1 MLNDIETYCQTWGL
15 KINTEKTKILIFE
28 KGRHTHYNFTLC
40 GKDLD
45 NTDSFKYLGTHIY
58 KNGSWCRT
66 QKRIAQH
73 ANFALHNLFIA
84 FNQLELSFES
94 KFQLFDSLVGS
105 VLNYNA
111 AVWGNYESREI
122 EQLHCKFLRK
132 ILHVKK
138 SANLEALYGETGRY
152 PMKIARQLKMI
163 QYWFKIIKTKNASL
177 YYTYKMLMEDANR
190 EKTYNG
196 MNWAYQIKTIL
207 NNIGFTE
214 FWINQQT
221 LNNEYPIIKQRIL
234 DIYNQTWYTKI
245 NNSPKLSTYCL
256 FKHQLTTE
264 KYLTCIQEK
273 KFRIAL
279 TRFRISAHD
288 LRIETGR
295 YTNTDRQNRICS
307 YCHMNTVENEYH
319 FLLTCPKYR
328 DIRKR
333 FLPNS
338 IYTWPNINKFTS
350 IMSSSSNK
358 IINNIS
364 KFIYYANKTRS

>member
-1 MLNDIETYCQTWGL
+1 
-15 KINTEKTKILIFE
+15 
-28 KGRHTHYNFTLC
+28 
-40 GKDLD
+40 
-45 NTDSFKYLGTHIY
+45 
-58 KNGSWCRT
+58 
-66 QKRIAQH
+66 
-73 ANFALHNLFIA
+73 
-84 FNQLELSFES
+84 
-94 KFQLFDSLVGS
+94 
-105 VLNYNA
+105 
-111 AVWGNYESREI
+111 
-122 EQLHCKFLRK
+122 
-132 ILHVKK
+132 
-138 SANLEALYGETGRY
+138 
-152 PMKIARQLKMI
+152 
-163 QYWFKIIKTKNASL
+163 
-177 YYTYKMLMEDANR
+177 
-190 EKTYNG
+190 
-196 MNWAYQIKTIL
+196 
-207 NNIGFTE
+207 
-214 FWINQQT
+214 
-221 LNNEYPIIKQRIL
+221 
-234 DIYNQTWYTKI
+234 
-245 NNSPKLSTYCL
+245 
-256 FKHQLTTE
+256 LTTE

-364 KFIYYANKTRS
+364 KFIYYANKTRSWVHQEIIPFTPKTYKRTRDTYNHIKSYVYTCTWIHSNI